1 MNLLDLLRQAIGAD
15 EVPPEQR
22 NRHQMSAGMSVLFP
36 KDEVLTGDPGGQK
49 AGYVLSP
56 KNIATIRE
64 VLSKIPVKNN
74 AELVWEFLKLKYPM
88 LTSLP
93 SKMTTDEQTAFLDM
107 FQQTRGAYD
116 AEKKAGWIFNLFNK
130 RPASELA
137 NTGIHETAHAFQDV
151 IKGRG
156 QELLPPSKGGNYH
169 FPSPS
174 WTVFKPKDPDLRK
187 VLQEQ
192 AFENYQKQPVEVQAR
207 AFGDVAQRTMQ
218 KFLDAVDPRQ
228 FLSTE
233 DSQIPK
239 WVMEGAGQ
247 KIRAFQRAKELLK
260 FQKDHAAGKTSISPE
275 RSIEIWDKYS
285 GAQPFTKIDFR
296 SVLGKYGDKEEA
308 KILKAFLESAGFTD
322 VKNYN
327 DTIFLGGR
335 TASQGK
341 TVFPQWIDPK

>member
-1 MNLLDLLRQAIGAD
+1 MNPFQSISELFESDPRLVKDMAARVKTG
-15 EVPPEQR
+15 
-22 NRHQMSAGMSVLFP
+22 GSVLFP

-56 KNIATIRE
+56 KNIAAIRE
-64 VLSKIPVKNN
+64 TLSKIPVKNN

-88 LTSLP
+88 LTSIP
-93 SKMTTDEQTAFLDM
+93 SKMTTSEQTAFLDM
-107 FQQTRGAYD
+107 FGQTRGAYD

-130 RPASELA
+130 RPADELA

-156 QELLPPSKGGNYH
+156 QEVMPPSKGGTYH
-169 FPSPS
+169 LPSPN

-187 VLQEQ
+187 VLQDQ
-192 AFENYQKQPVEVQAR
+192 AFENYRNQPVEVQAR
-207 AFGDVAQRTMQ
+207 AFGDVAQKTMQ
-218 KFLDAVDPRQ
+218 KFLDTIDPRQ

-233 DSQIPK
+233 DSAIPK

-260 FQKDHAAGKTSISPE
+260 FQTAHAAGKTGVSPE
-275 RSIEIWDKYS
+275 RSIGVWDKYS
-285 GAQPFTKIDFR
+285 GAMPFNEFNFR
-296 SVLGKYGDKEEA
+296 NTLGKYGDPEEA

-322 VKNYN
+322 IKNYN

-341 TVFPQWIDPK
+341 TVFPQWVDPK